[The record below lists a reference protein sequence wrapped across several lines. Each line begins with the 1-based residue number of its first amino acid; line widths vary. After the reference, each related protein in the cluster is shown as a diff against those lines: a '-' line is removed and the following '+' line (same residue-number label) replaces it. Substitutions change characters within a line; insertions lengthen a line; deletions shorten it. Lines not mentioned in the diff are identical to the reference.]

1 MELARRHIPVVVRAP
16 VHPIRDTQ
24 TNCSQGAGGLWM
36 PIYCADPRLEPWS
49 MEVRTIVIGE
59 YRAEGCRLL
68 SLLFI
73 MIEWDEE
80 KNDKK
85 KISVHPVFLSQ

>member
-1 MELARRHIPVVVRAP
+1 
-16 VHPIRDTQ
+16 
-24 TNCSQGAGGLWM
+24 M

-49 MEVRTIVIGE
+49 MEVRTIVTGE